1 MPKTAL
7 ITGGT
12 GLLGREVVKAFK
24 RAGWMAIGTG
34 LTRANP
40 PDILMLDLLQEE
52 DIEKVLSDAK
62 PDVVVHCAANR
73 FPDQCTK
80 DPTQARSL
88 NATSTSH
95 LAAHCHA
102 KNVLLIYIST
112 DYVFSGAPG
121 EAPYRPSSPPSPTNV
136 YGQTKREGEETV
148 LQQAPYAG
156 GKGLAVVLRVPIL
169 YGHIGDEDPSA
180 GAVNVLVKQIWKSQ
194 YGQKIKM
201 DHYAQRYPTATEDVA
216 RICVDVSKL
225 YLEKQRVDQAEH
237 LPRILHFSAEERM
250 TKWEM
255 CEVLAEI
262 LGLPLGGVEAWD
274 PSRDDV
280 EKSERGE
287 EVTVRPYDCHLDT
300 GVLKELEVDVTAMS
314 FKDWWKRELL
324 GNKR

>member
-1 MPKTAL
+1 ML
-7 ITGGT
+7 IQQCPG
-12 GLLGREVVKAFK
+12 
-24 RAGWMAIGTG
+24 
-34 LTRANP
+34 
-40 PDILMLDLLQEE
+40 
-52 DIEKVLSDAK
+52 
-62 PDVVVHCAANR
+62 AANR
-73 FPDQCTK
+73 FPDQCSK

-102 KNVLLIYIST
+102 KNILLIYIST
-112 DYVFSGAPG
+112 DYVFSGAPA
-121 EAPYRPSSPPSPTNV
+121 EASYQPSSSPSPTNV
-136 YGQTKREGEETV
+136 YGQTKREGEEAV
-148 LQQAPYAG
+148 LQQAPYADN
-156 GKGLAVVLRVPIL
+156 KGLGVVLRVPIL
-169 YGHIGDEDPSA
+169 YGHVGDEDPSA

-225 YLEKQRVDQAEH
+225 YLEKQSAGQAENM
-237 LPRILHFSAEERM
+237 PRILHFSAEERM

-262 LGLPLGGVEAWD
+262 LGLPLEGMEAWD
-274 PSRDDV
+274 PSKEDV
-280 EKSERGE
+280 EKKERRE

-300 GVLKELEVDVTAMS
+300 SVLKELGVDVTAMS